1 MGRNL
6 IRRSDIMSRVE
17 RLIANSDDDVDVI
30 AIMNGGEPFLDSTFW
45 YITEQCSGCFE
56 GAMAFVSRDGRLD
69 VVVSQLEAEIAKG
82 GKGDVHVYATA
93 EERNDYVK
101 DILKDCKKLGI
112 NSDAALYSMVNYFK
126 RMNDGVEIVDSLP
139 AINATVNVK
148 ERSEIDTISKAC
160 DISSKVASKLPE
172 MISEGASEAE
182 VASEMDVMMRRLGGT
197 GNAFDTIAAFGPYSA
212 EPHHTPCDYRL
223 KRGDAA
229 LFDFGSRF
237 GRYCSDLTRTIFL
250 GEPVEKLKR
259 AYDVVL
265 NAQEA
270 GIERIR
276 PGAKASDVDAAARE
290 LIDSTEFK
298 GLFIHSF
305 GHGIGMD
312 VHQNI
317 HVSPRSEHVLEEGN
331 VISAEPGIYIPGV
344 GGIRIEDTIL
354 VTKDGCRRLTSYDH
368 SFTVV

>member
-1 MGRNL
+1 
-6 IRRSDIMSRVE
+6 MSRAE
-17 RLIANSDDDVDVI
+17 RLIANSDDDVDAIV
-30 AIMNGGEPFLDSTFW
+30 IMNGGEPFLDSTFW
-45 YITEQCSGCFE
+45 YITEQGSGCFE
-56 GAMAFVSRDGRLD
+56 GAMAFVSRDGTLD
-69 VVVSQLEAEIAKG
+69 VVVSQLEAEIAKS
-82 GKGDVHVYATA
+82 GKGNVHVYTTA
-93 EERNDYVK
+93 DERNGYVK
-101 DILKDCKKLGI
+101 DILKDCKKVGI
-112 NSDAALYSMVNYFK
+112 NSDAALYSMVKYFK
-126 RMNDGVEIVDSLP
+126 KMKEDIDIVDALP

-148 ERSEIDTISKAC
+148 EGSEIEAITKAC

-172 MISEGASEAE
+172 MISEGVSEEE
-182 VASEMDVMMRRLGGT
+182 VASEMDIMMRRLGGT

-223 KRGDAA
+223 KKGDAA
-229 LFDFGSRF
+229 LFDFGSKYD
-237 GRYCSDLTRTIFL
+237 RYCSDLTRTIFL
-250 GEPVEKLKR
+250 GEPVDKLKR

-265 NAQEA
+265 KAQEA

-276 PGAKASDVDAAARE
+276 PGAKASDVDLAARE

-298 GLFIHSF
+298 GSFIHSF

-317 HVSPRSEHVLEEGN
+317 HVSPKSEQILEEGN

>member
-1 MGRNL
+1 
-6 IRRSDIMSRVE
+6 
-17 RLIANSDDDVDVI
+17 
-30 AIMNGGEPFLDSTFW
+30 
-45 YITEQCSGCFE
+45 
-56 GAMAFVSRDGRLD
+56 
-69 VVVSQLEAEIAKG
+69 
-82 GKGDVHVYATA
+82 
-93 EERNDYVK
+93 
-101 DILKDCKKLGI
+101 
-112 NSDAALYSMVNYFK
+112 
-126 RMNDGVEIVDSLP
+126 
-139 AINATVNVK
+139 
-148 ERSEIDTISKAC
+148 
-160 DISSKVASKLPE
+160 
-172 MISEGASEAE
+172 
-182 VASEMDVMMRRLGGT
+182 MMRRLGGT

-259 AYDVVL
+259 AYEIVL

-276 PGAKASDVDAAARE
+276 PGAKASEVDAAARE